1 MYLLSIYVLCCSK
14 QNSSH
19 SIHRNIPGID
29 TCCMSRPPKSRSIN
43 VGDRLVGGGGRLE
56 PPPVTV
62 DGLEISH
69 LGANTSAA
77 VSMDSGDCPKVFA
90 ILAKP
95 TEVEGVKGPYF
106 KTQLPKNAL
115 QHKV

>member
-14 QNSSH
+14 QNSSY
-19 SIHRNIPGID
+19 RIPGSIPGTD
-29 TCCMSRPPKSRSIN
+29 TCFMNRPPESRGIN
-43 VGDRLVGGGGRLE
+43 VGHRLVGGGGRLE

-95 TEVEGVKGPYF
+95 TEVKGVKDP
-106 KTQLPKNAL
+106 
-115 QHKV
+115 